1 MEKLKK
7 RKPVKLRIKKD
18 IPELT
23 EENIDSVFNENFEN
37 FKEYASS
44 EILNAAPVSFVKLES

>member
-1 MEKLKK
+1 LFLAKQ
-7 RKPVKLRIKKD
+7 
-18 IPELT
+18 
-23 EENIDSVFNENFEN
+23 FNENFEN